1 MYIYV
6 YVCMHALRRVSVVC
20 AYLDLDKFVQVLGIS
35 GFEILAVNLKARKFF
50 NKFCSLKNISL
61 TLRWHV
67 GSVRIDSP

>member
-1 MYIYV
+1 MFMYV

-50 NKFCSLKNISL
+50 IKFCSLKNISL
-61 TLRWHV
+61 TLCWHV